1 MITMRFADQFRA
13 TFPMVMQNLKPAI
26 VQNRPEVERDFDA
39 VVPLLLDTMSPRLNE
54 VIEAMASMYAL
65 YFTADELRDLTSFF
79 RTPTGEKYLQ
89 KAPTVIQQSMAIGQ
103 RFSQSIAP
111 EMHNRV
117 IEELRKRGH
126 KI

>member
-1 MITMRFADQFRA
+1 
-13 TFPMVMQNLKPAI
+13 MVMQNLKPAI